1 MTVSRTKRPG
11 LVVFDND
18 GVLVDSELLANA
30 ALARILT
37 AYGIPTTTEDSIRD
51 FMGGSMA
58 RVRDLTRARHG
69 RELPA
74 DFEDTYHEAVF
85 AAFRAGLTPVPGV
98 EGVLDALDAAAVPYC
113 VASSGTHERI
123 RVTLGITGLRDRFP
137 DARIFSSQDV
147 AHGKPAPDLF
157 LLAAAKMRVPA
168 ADCVVIED
176 SPLGVAAARAA
187 GMRVHG
193 HAAMTP
199 PDRLAAAD
207 TVFAAMAELPALL
220 GL

>member
-1 MTVSRTKRPG
+1 M
-11 LVVFDND
+11 VFDND

-37 AYGIPTTTEDSIRD
+37 SYGIPTTTQESIRD
-51 FMGGSMA
+51 YLGGSMA
-58 RVRDLTRARHG
+58 RVRDLNRARHG

-85 AAFRAGLTPVPGV
+85 AAFRAGLTAVPGV
-98 EGVLDALDAAAVPYC
+98 ADVLDALDAAEVPYC

-123 RVTLGITGLRDRFP
+123 RVTLEVAGLLDRFP

-147 AHGKPAPDLF
+147 ARGKPAPDLF
-157 LLAAAKMRVPA
+157 LLAAAKMGVRA
-168 ADCVVIED
+168 ADCDVVED
-176 SPLGVAAARAA
+176 SPLGVRAAQAA

-199 PDRLAAAD
+199 PEHLAAAD
-207 TVFAAMAELPALL
+207 TVFRGMGELPALL